1 MNRKLFHGSADIV
14 SSPAFGKGRPNNDY
28 GSGFYCTENIDLAR
42 EWAVLRD
49 RDGYANCYEID
60 DEDLNILDL
69 SDTDYCV
76 LHWLSVLLQ
85 NRTFSLTAPL
95 AEEAREYIVRNFSV
109 DISKYDV
116 ITGYRADDSYFSFAQ
131 DFLNGTISYRQLS
144 NAMHLGKPGMQY
156 VLKSSRA
163 FERIVFTGFEKV
175 LSEVWYEKKM
185 IRDTTAR
192 NEYLNAER
200 YRRQRGDLFIVQI
213 LDEEIKPDDSRL
225 R

>member
-1 MNRKLFHGSADIV
+1 MTVFFLCPGFSQRNYLI
-14 SSPAFGKGRPNNDY
+14 PA
-28 GSGFYCTENIDLAR
+28 A
-42 EWAVLRD
+42 
-49 RDGYANCYEID
+49 
-60 DEDLNILDL
+60 
-69 SDTDYCV
+69 
-76 LHWLSVLLQ
+76 LQ
-85 NRTFSLTAPL
+85 C
-95 AEEAREYIVRNFSV
+95 
-109 DISKYDV
+109 D
-116 ITGYRADDSYFSFAQ
+116 
-131 DFLNGTISYRQLS
+131 
-144 NAMHLGKPGMQY
+144 HLGKPGMQY

>member
-14 SSPAFGKGRPNNDY
+14 SSPEFGKGRPNNDY

-60 DEDLNILDL
+60 DKDLNILDL

-109 DISKYDV
+109 DISKYDI

-144 NAMHLGKPGMQY
+144 NAMHLGKLGMQY

-185 IRDTTAR
+185 IRDATAR

-225 R
+225 

>member
-144 NAMHLGKPGMQY
+144 NA
-156 VLKSSRA
+156 
-163 FERIVFTGFEKV
+163 I
-175 LSEVWYEKKM
+175 
-185 IRDTTAR
+185 
-192 NEYLNAER
+192 
-200 YRRQRGDLFIVQI
+200 I
-213 LDEEIKPDDSRL
+213 LENPVCSMF
-225 R
+225 

>member
-1 MNRKLFHGSADIV
+1 M
-14 SSPAFGKGRPNNDY
+14 
-28 GSGFYCTENIDLAR
+28 
-42 EWAVLRD
+42 
-49 RDGYANCYEID
+49 
-60 DEDLNILDL
+60 
-69 SDTDYCV
+69 
-76 LHWLSVLLQ
+76 
-85 NRTFSLTAPL
+85 TFSLTAPL

-109 DISKYDV
+109 DISKYDI

-144 NAMHLGKPGMQY
+144 NAMHLGKLGMQY

-225 R
+225 